1 MKLELKDYINITVI
15 LILAL
20 SAGVYSAYQ
29 YIDGVKK
36 DRKNEETSIKLSKA
50 QEKALKATEEIAFAQ
65 KQTIKKTNELVEAQ
79 KTITNLQDE
88 IIKQVLGNG
97 YPKLNVI
104 NSKGENFDFFIQGN
118 NQYPIF
124 KINIRIT
131 DAEKILNC
139 NHKFVNETV
148 EIDKSCYDKSIL
160 FTSGGAFDLNGDL
173 MQSISF
179 THSKKNCYLITEFMC
194 KNIRLVQYSIIKFEN
209 NSVNHS
215 YRIYEISKTDNSFL
229 GLLEN
234 NNSTISESEY
244 KQHFFF
250 KKVIIVDFAK

>member
-20 SAGVYSAYQ
+20 SAGIYSAYQ

-36 DRKNEETSIKLSKA
+36 DRKNEETSIKLSEA
-50 QEKALKATEEIAFAQ
+50 QHKALKATEDIAFAQ
-65 KQTIKKTNELVEAQ
+65 KQTIEKTNELVEAQ
-79 KTITNLQDE
+79 KQINILQDE

-97 YPKLNVI
+97 YPKLKVI
-104 NSKGENFDFFIQGN
+104 NSKGDNFDFFIQGS

-124 KINIRIT
+124 KINFRIT

-139 NHKFVNETV
+139 DHKIVNKTV

-160 FTSGGAFDLNGDL
+160 FTSDKAFDINGDL

-179 THSKKNCYLITEFMC
+179 THRKKNCYFVTEFMC

-215 YRIYEISKTDNSFL
+215 YRIYEISKADNSFL
-229 GLLEN
+229 DLLEN
-234 NNSTISESEY
+234 NDSTISESEY
-244 KQHFFF
+244 EKHFFS
-250 KKVIIVDFAK
+250 KKPL